1 MTNRQFISLLGNYL
15 LNVEKMIQHIRNI
28 VRTLIQIDPTVPLH
42 QVPVY
47 KKVLRFMYTVWKVF
61 LRTSGFQRA
70 AALAFATLFGI
81 FPLIAVLLFLVPVF
95 FGSAEMQKDV
105 GEVILNYILP
115 ATSDM
120 ESTLNHYIAIYQ
132 TRATQIGVMGLIAL
146 LGAGIALFIIV
157 EQSFN
162 DIWRV
167 QRKRSF
173 LKASTVFAG
182 VIVWMPLFIGLSIY
196 LTTEFL
202 TRTQAEV
209 SSFKNVFP
217 ITLVFLGFSLAYFL
231 IPNTRVEII
240 PAVTGALF
248 AALVWE
254 MARTLFDRSMK
265 FFPTLNIVQSI
276 GAIPYFLVW
285 LYINWIIILV
295 GVIIAYCLQNYHLL
309 LREDIAYNAR
319 ILDPVVLL
327 MMLFHVGKNFM
338 AGRGAVSMVELRN
351 ICPLPAADF
360 LQHLGYLEKLGFII
374 LNNDSETVLL
384 AQPPEKIPIESILQ
398 FSSKAK
404 TMFHLS
410 VIDEAGQQFLAR
422 LQQMDQNMTA
432 SLTDKSLSFFLS

>member
-1 MTNRQFISLLGNYL
+1 M
-15 LNVEKMIQHIRNI
+15 KHHIRNTI
-28 VRTLIQIDPTVPLH
+28 HKLIYIDPTVPLH
-42 QVPVY
+42 DVPLY
-47 KKVLRFMYTVWKVF
+47 KKVFRFMYTVWKVF

-105 GEVILNYILP
+105 GEVILTYILP

-120 ESTLNHYIAIYQ
+120 ESTLNHYIEIYQ
-132 TRATQIGVMGLIAL
+132 TRATQIGVVGLIAL
-146 LGAGIALFIIV
+146 LSAGIALFIIV

-182 VIVWMPLFIGLSIY
+182 VIVWMPLFIGLSIF

-202 TRTQAEV
+202 IRTRAEV
-209 SSFKNVFP
+209 SSLKDIFP
-217 ITLVFLGFSLAYFL
+217 IILVLLGFSLAYFL
-231 IPNTRVEII
+231 IPNTRVHVI
-240 PAVTGALF
+240 PAITGALF
-248 AALVWE
+248 ASLFWE
-254 MARTLFDRSMK
+254 IARTLFDRSMK

-319 ILDPVVLL
+319 VLDPVVLL
-327 MMLFHVGKNFM
+327 MMLFHVGKHFM
-338 AGRGAVSMVELRN
+338 AGRGAVNVGELRN
-351 ICPLPAADF
+351 LCPLPTADF
-360 LQHLGYLEKLGFII
+360 LQHLGCLEKMGFIVV
-374 LNNDSETVLL
+374 NNEAETVLL
-384 AQPPEKIPIESILQ
+384 AQPPDKIPLESILQ

-410 VIDEAGQQFLAR
+410 VIDEAGQQFLTR

-432 SLTDKSLSFFLS
+432 TLTDKSLSFFLS